1 MIGAQIIFAPL
12 MNEYQVVHNLK
23 QEVKR
28 LKAKLAEER
37 LAHKK
42 QVDKLREEIL
52 SPKLSVRNQKDK
64 WEHAM
69 RSVCLAYGMT
79 PDEIH
84 EQCRIK
90 EKLYARHLFCFA
102 CKTELGMKVSEIS
115 LVIERDRS
123 TVENAITKA
132 TDLIK
137 YDKQVALK
145 YQKIKRT
152 MSSFLVN

>member
-1 MIGAQIIFAPL
+1 MADKKKHGTD
-12 MNEYQVVHNLK
+12 
-23 QEVKR
+23 QEGER
-28 LKAKLAEER
+28 HYKAKLNEER

-52 SPKLSVRNQKDK
+52 SPKVSVRNQKDK
-64 WEHAM
+64 WEQAM
-69 RSVCLAYGMT
+69 RSVCLTYSMT

-90 EKLYARHLFCFA
+90 EKLYARHLFCYA
-102 CKTELGMKVSEIS
+102 CKIELGMKVNEIS

-145 YQKIKRT
+145 YDKIKKT
-152 MSSFLVN
+152 LSQML

>member
-1 MIGAQIIFAPL
+1 
-12 MNEYQVVHNLK
+12 MNEYQVIHNLK

-28 LKAKLAEER
+28 LKGKLTEER
-37 LAHKK
+37 NDHKK

-52 SPKLSVRNQKDK
+52 HPKVSVRNQKDK

-69 RSVCLAYGMT
+69 RSVCLAFSMT
-79 PDEIH
+79 PDQIH
-84 EQCRIK
+84 KQCRIK
-90 EKLYARHLFCFA
+90 ENLYARHLFCFA
-102 CKTELGMKVSEIS
+102 CKTELGMKISDIS

>member
-1 MIGAQIIFAPL
+1 
-12 MNEYQVVHNLK
+12 MNEYQVIHNLK

-37 LAHKK
+37 NDHKK
-42 QVDKLREEIL
+42 QLDKLREEIL

-69 RSVCLAYGMT
+69 RSVCLAYSMT

-137 YDKQVALK
+137 YDKQVSLK
-145 YQKIKRT
+145 YDKIKRT